1 MRAAVLI
8 QHGSPSEAF
17 EIRDYPMPQRSAEQC
32 LIEVEAFGL
41 NFADVMARRGLY
53 RDAPPLPAVL
63 GYDFVGRVLEA
74 PEGSPHKTGMRVA
87 GMSRFGAYASHLVT
101 RDDAIIEVD
110 EGMEASAACALGTQY
125 CTAYH
130 AAMQATHLRAG
141 ERVLIH
147 AAAGGV
153 GTALVQLARWKD
165 CEIIATAGSKEKIE
179 QLKAAGVHHA
189 INYREVN
196 YAEQVEAKSIDV
208 AFNSLGGKSFK
219 KDLSLLR
226 PTGRMLLYGAAER
239 SGKKGGSLATI
250 KLVWD
255 MGILL
260 PITLVGSSRS
270 IQGVN
275 MLRVADHKPEWITEA
290 LHELQSLLKAGHIA
304 PRSGGLFPIDQLA
317 EAHHMLESRQS
328 TGKLA
333 VHW

>member
-1 MRAAVLI
+1 MRAAVLVR
-8 QHGSPSEAF
+8 HGSPTESF
-17 EIRDYPMPQRSAEQC
+17 EIRDYPMPKRSEAQS

-74 PEGSPHKTGMRVA
+74 PEGSIHARGTRVA

-101 RDDAIIEVD
+101 RDDALIEVD
-110 EGMEASAACALGTQY
+110 EDMEASAACALGTQY
-125 CTAYH
+125 CTAWH
-130 AAMQATHLRAG
+130 AAMQATQLRAG

-153 GTALVQLARWKD
+153 GTALVQLARWKG
-165 CEIIATAGSKEKIE
+165 CEIIATAGSKEKVE
-179 QLKAAGVHHA
+179 YLKASGVAQA
-189 INYREVN
+189 IHYREVN

-239 SGKKGGSLATI
+239 SGKKGGALATL

-255 MGILL
+255 MGILI
-260 PITLVGSSRS
+260 PITLVGSSKS

-275 MLRVADHKPEWITEA
+275 MLRVADHKPEWIAAA
-290 LHELQSLLKAGHIA
+290 LHELKSLLKEGHIH
-304 PRSGGLFPIDQLA
+304 PQSGGLFPIDQLA
-317 EAHHMLESRQS
+317 EAHHLLESRQS